1 DGAVL
6 TGQAG
11 VARQG
16 RVEAGA
22 VLSGMPALPHR
33 EFLRRAAL
41 LGRLEKALERLAKL
55 ERTIGG
61 GLP

>member
-1 DGAVL
+1 ML

-11 VARQG
+11 IARRG
-16 RVEAGA
+16 RVPAGA

-41 LGRLEKALERLAKL
+41 IGRIEAALERLAAL
-55 ERTIGG
+55 ERRMGIRE
-61 GLP
+61 